1 MEKSITVTA
10 AGKINLSL
18 RVTGQR
24 HDGYHTIDTV
34 MHETGLHDTITITLG
49 GEGITVD
56 CPGDIEPQSNLAY
69 RAACA
74 YLDACGAET
83 GVHIAIE
90 KHIPVSG
97 GMAGG
102 SADAAAV
109 LRGLDSLIGT
119 VGKERLYGAALSLG
133 ADVPFCLAGG
143 AMRCT
148 GMGEIMTPC
157 RPLPPHKLM
166 IVGGCGEKRSTA
178 AMYSELDRR
187 LGRGADGCGGEN
199 RIDIGGDMVQQ
210 SKPHPEIYQT
220 ACAAM
225 EVPPACAYAVEDSYN
240 GIRAAARAG
249 MHPIMIPDLLPP
261 TPEME
266 QLAEQ
271 IFPDMAAFQAF
282 LKASQK
288 K

>member
-1 MEKSITVTA
+1 MEKSITVAA

-18 RVTGQR
+18 RVTGRR

-34 MHETGLHDTITITLG
+34 MHETGLHDTITVTLG

-69 RAACA
+69 RAARA
-74 YLDACGAET
+74 YLDACGADD

-109 LRGLDSLIGT
+109 LRALDSLIGA
-119 VGKERLYGAALSLG
+119 VSRELLYGAALSLG

-148 GMGEIMTPC
+148 GIGEIMTPC

-178 AMYSELDRR
+178 AMYSELDSR
-187 LGRGADGCGGEN
+187 LGCGTDGGGRD
-199 RIDIGGDMVQQ
+199 RIDIGGDMAQVLE
-210 SKPHPEIYQT
+210 SGELELVCT
-220 ACAAM
+220 ALHNDFELVNPGCAAVRRLLSDCGALGSLLSGSGPTVFGLF
-225 EVPPACAYAVEDSYN
+225 EPDFDTAPAVDRLTAAGYKVLYV
-240 GIRAAARAG
+240 GI
-249 MHPIMIPDLLPP
+249 
-261 TPEME
+261 
-266 QLAEQ
+266 
-271 IFPDMAAFQAF
+271 
-282 LKASQK
+282 
-288 K
+288 

>member
-1 MEKSITVTA
+1 MEKSITVVA

-18 RVTGQR
+18 RVTGRR

-34 MHETGLHDTITITLG
+34 MHETGLHDTITVTLG

-69 RAACA
+69 RAARA
-74 YLDACGAET
+74 YLDACGADA

-109 LRGLDSLIGT
+109 LRALDSLIGA
-119 VGKERLYGAALSLG
+119 VSRELLYGAALSLG

-148 GMGEIMTPC
+148 GIGEILTPC

-166 IVGGCGEKRSTA
+166 IVGGCGEKQSTA
-178 AMYSELDRR
+178 AMYSELDSR
-187 LGRGADGCGGEN
+187 LGCGVDGCG
-199 RIDIGGDMVQQ
+199 RDSIDIGGDMAQALESGELERV
-210 SKPHPEIYQT
+210 
-220 ACAAM
+220 CAALHNDF
-225 EVPPACAYAVEDSYN
+225 ELVNPGCAAVRRLLSDCSALGSLLSGSGPTVFGLFEPDFDTAPVVDRLTAAGYKVLYV
-240 GIRAAARAG
+240 GI
-249 MHPIMIPDLLPP
+249 
-261 TPEME
+261 
-266 QLAEQ
+266 
-271 IFPDMAAFQAF
+271 
-282 LKASQK
+282 
-288 K
+288 

>member
-1 MEKSITVTA
+1 MMEKSITVTA

-34 MHETGLHDTITITLG
+34 MHETGLHDTITVTLG

-102 SADAAAV
+102 C
-109 LRGLDSLIGT
+109 
-119 VGKERLYGAALSLG
+119 GAA
-133 ADVPFCLAGG
+133 
-143 AMRCT
+143 RT
-148 GMGEIMTPC
+148 
-157 RPLPPHKLM
+157 
-166 IVGGCGEKRSTA
+166 
-178 AMYSELDRR
+178 
-187 LGRGADGCGGEN
+187 
-199 RIDIGGDMVQQ
+199 
-210 SKPHPEIYQT
+210 
-220 ACAAM
+220 
-225 EVPPACAYAVEDSYN
+225 
-240 GIRAAARAG
+240 
-249 MHPIMIPDLLPP
+249 
-261 TPEME
+261 
-266 QLAEQ
+266 
-271 IFPDMAAFQAF
+271 
-282 LKASQK
+282 
-288 K
+288 

>member
-1 MEKSITVTA
+1 MEKSITVAA

-18 RVTGQR
+18 RVTGRR

-34 MHETGLHDTITITLG
+34 MHETGLHDTITVTLG

-69 RAACA
+69 RAARA
-74 YLDACGAET
+74 YLDACGADA

-109 LRGLDSLIGT
+109 LRALDSLIGA
-119 VGKERLYGAALSLG
+119 VNKEELYGAALSLG

-148 GMGEIMTPC
+148 GIGEIMTPC

-178 AMYSELDRR
+178 AMYSELDSR
-187 LGRGADGCGGEN
+187 LGCGTDGCGRD
-199 RIDIGGDMVQQ
+199 RIDIGGDMAQALESGELDRV
-210 SKPHPEIYQT
+210 
-220 ACAAM
+220 CAALHNDF
-225 EVPPACAYAVEDSYN
+225 ELVNPGCAAVRRLLSDCGALGSLLSGSGPTVFGLFEPDFDTAPAVDRLTAAGYKVLYV
-240 GIRAAARAG
+240 GI
-249 MHPIMIPDLLPP
+249 
-261 TPEME
+261 
-266 QLAEQ
+266 
-271 IFPDMAAFQAF
+271 
-282 LKASQK
+282 
-288 K
+288 

>member
-34 MHETGLHDTITITLG
+34 MHETGLHDTITVTLG

-119 VGKERLYGAALSLG
+119 VSKERLYGAALSLG

-148 GMGEIMTPC
+148 GIGEIMTPC

-178 AMYSELDRR
+178 AMYSELDSR
-187 LGRGADGCGGEN
+187 LGRGADGCGGKS
-199 RIDIGGDMVQQ
+199 RIDIGGDMVQALE
-210 SKPHPEIYQT
+210 SGLLDRI
-220 ACAAM
+220 CAALHNDFELVNLGCA
-225 EVPPACAYAVEDSYN
+225 EVRRLLANCGALGSLLCGSGPTVFGLFEPAFDTAPAVDRPTAAGYRVLYV
-240 GIRAAARAG
+240 GI
-249 MHPIMIPDLLPP
+249 
-261 TPEME
+261 
-266 QLAEQ
+266 
-271 IFPDMAAFQAF
+271 
-282 LKASQK
+282 
-288 K
+288 

>member
-1 MEKSITVTA
+1 MEKSITVAA

-18 RVTGQR
+18 RVTGRR

-34 MHETGLHDTITITLG
+34 MHETGLHDTITVTLG

-69 RAACA
+69 RAARA
-74 YLDACGAET
+74 YLDACDAGA

-109 LRGLDSLIGT
+109 LRALDSLIGT
-119 VGKERLYGAALSLG
+119 VSEERLYGAALSLG

-148 GMGEIMTPC
+148 GIGEIMTPC

-178 AMYSELDRR
+178 AMYSELDSR
-187 LGRGADGCGGEN
+187 LGCGADGCGID
-199 RIDIGGDMVQQ
+199 RIDIGGDMVQALE
-210 SKPHPEIYQT
+210 SGELDRV
-220 ACAAM
+220 CAALHNDF
-225 EVPPACAYAVEDSYN
+225 ELVNPGCAAVRRLLSDCGALGSLLSGSGPTVFGLFEPDFDTAPAVDRLTAAGYKVLYV
-240 GIRAAARAG
+240 GI
-249 MHPIMIPDLLPP
+249 
-261 TPEME
+261 
-266 QLAEQ
+266 
-271 IFPDMAAFQAF
+271 
-282 LKASQK
+282 
-288 K
+288 